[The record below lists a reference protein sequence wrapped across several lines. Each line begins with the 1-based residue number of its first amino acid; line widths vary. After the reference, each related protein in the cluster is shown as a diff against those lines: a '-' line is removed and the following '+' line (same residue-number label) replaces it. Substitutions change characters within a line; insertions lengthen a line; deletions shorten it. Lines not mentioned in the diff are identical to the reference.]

1 MGAVSEL
8 SSKLHM
14 IFAGKNH
21 EQTKNTS
28 LKTFFGQ
35 LLALLRCS
43 NTKFQVPQLKKVIPR
58 LSSRTKRGT
67 LSCVLKITLPAR
79 MMMVFNILQTASH
92 FRPRKFCSAC
102 SSVFDFVVI
111 SVLVGLALQPKIA
124 QCSEKGVLKKHK
136 RRRRRSR
143 RCCCWCC
150 LLLLCWQRSYSSSTS
165 DVALEAIARLRFSRA
180 WASRLSWLL

>member
-1 MGAVSEL
+1 MYSQL
-8 SSKLHM
+8 
-14 IFAGKNH
+14 
-21 EQTKNTS
+21 
-28 LKTFFGQ
+28 FFGQ

-58 LSSRTKRGT
+58 LSSRTTSERERYII
-67 LSCVLKITLPAR
+67 LRLKITLPAR

-124 QCSEKGVLKKHK
+124 QCSEKGILKKHK

-150 LLLLCWQRSYSSSTS
+150 LLLLCW
-165 DVALEAIARLRFSRA
+165 
-180 WASRLSWLL
+180 